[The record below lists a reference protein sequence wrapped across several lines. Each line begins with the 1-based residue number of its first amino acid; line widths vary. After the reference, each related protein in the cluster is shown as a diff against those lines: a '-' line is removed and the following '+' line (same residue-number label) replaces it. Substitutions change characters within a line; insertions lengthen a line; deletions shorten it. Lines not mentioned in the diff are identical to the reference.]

1 MSDKD
6 FISDIDLN
14 RLQFLADAIVYAPS
28 EAERFSKT
36 IIENGELEG
45 ELAREVEQSL
55 LRSASDTRRFVST
68 IAISSNASKAD
79 RVAAFML
86 CTSLTIV
93 LPGRI

>member
-6 FISDIDLN
+6 FISDIDLS

-68 IAISSNASKAD
+68 IAISNASKAD

-86 CTSLTIV
+86 CTSLAIV